1 MPRWSSRSTR
11 LMGTAMTDLKT
22 VLLFVLTAS
31 YAAVLA
37 HWIQEK
43 KTLRN
48 ELAAIEAAEH
58 QRNKAIGILATEYYE
73 RLKDIES
80 RPAPEPER
88 VFVKASCVSPTG
100 AARLDDGAKPGRVEL
115 DPGTVGR
122 ITAISD
128 KWQRDFERCS
138 VKLEA
143 IQEALRTK

>member
-1 MPRWSSRSTR
+1 
-11 LMGTAMTDLKT
+11 MTKLIIA
-22 VLLFVLTAS
+22 LLLGVGLS
-31 YAAVLA
+31 AVLYFTQA
-37 HWIQEK
+37 ENRK
-43 KTLRN
+43 LRN
-48 ELAAIEAAEH
+48 ELAASEAAEH
-58 QRNKAIGILATEYYE
+58 QRNKAIGVLATEYYE

>member
-1 MPRWSSRSTR
+1 MTE
-11 LMGTAMTDLKT
+11 LITA
-22 VLLFVLTAS
+22 LLLGVGLS
-31 YAAVLA
+31 AVLYFTQA
-37 HWIQEK
+37 ENRK
-43 KTLRN
+43 LRD
-48 ELAAIEAAEH
+48 ELAASEAAEH
-58 QRNKAIGILATEYYE
+58 QRNKAIGVLATEYYE

>member
-1 MPRWSSRSTR
+1 
-11 LMGTAMTDLKT
+11 MGTAMTELIT
-22 VLLFVLTAS
+22 ALLLGVGLS
-31 YAAVLA
+31 AVLYFTQA
-37 HWIQEK
+37 ENRK
-43 KTLRN
+43 LRN
-48 ELAAIEAAEH
+48 ERAAIEAAEH
-58 QRNKAIGILATEYYE
+58 QRNKAIGVLATEYYE

>member
-1 MPRWSSRSTR
+1 MTE
-11 LMGTAMTDLKT
+11 LITA
-22 VLLFVLTAS
+22 LLLGVGLS
-31 YAAVLA
+31 AVLYFTQA
-37 HWIQEK
+37 ENRK
-43 KTLRN
+43 LRN
-48 ELAAIEAAEH
+48 ELAASEAAEH
-58 QRNKAIGILATEYYE
+58 KRNKAIGVLAAEYYE

-128 KWQRDFERCS
+128 KWQRDLERCS

>member
-1 MPRWSSRSTR
+1 MTE
-11 LMGTAMTDLKT
+11 LITA
-22 VLLFVLTAS
+22 LLLGVGLS
-31 YAAVLA
+31 AVLYFTQA
-37 HWIQEK
+37 ENRK
-43 KTLRN
+43 LRN
-48 ELAAIEAAEH
+48 ELAASEAAEH
-58 QRNKAIGILATEYYE
+58 QRNKAIGVLATEYYE

>member
-1 MPRWSSRSTR
+1 
-11 LMGTAMTDLKT
+11 MGTAMTKLIIA
-22 VLLFVLTAS
+22 LLLGVGLS
-31 YAAVLA
+31 AVLYFTQA
-37 HWIQEK
+37 ENRK
-43 KTLRN
+43 LRN
-48 ELAAIEAAEH
+48 ELAASEAAEH
-58 QRNKAIGILATEYYE
+58 QRNKAIGVLATEYYE

>member
-1 MPRWSSRSTR
+1 MTE
-11 LMGTAMTDLKT
+11 LITA
-22 VLLFVLTAS
+22 LLLGVGLS
-31 YAAVLA
+31 AVLYFTEA
-37 HWIQEK
+37 ENRK
-43 KTLRN
+43 LRN
-48 ELAAIEAAEH
+48 ELAASEAAEH
-58 QRNKAIGILATEYYE
+58 QRNKAIGVLATEYYE